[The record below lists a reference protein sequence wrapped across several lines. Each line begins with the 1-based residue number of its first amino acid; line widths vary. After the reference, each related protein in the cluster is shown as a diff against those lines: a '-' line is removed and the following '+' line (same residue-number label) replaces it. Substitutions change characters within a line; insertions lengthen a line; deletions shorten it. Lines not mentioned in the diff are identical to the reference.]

1 MNKQDNPGEKSF
13 NPGNQSKPTPG
24 RVQSKADFFDQQ
36 AAGPV
41 MSKPMMLALDPGNPV
56 GSAAAFEKFR
66 NAYMMSAIQ
75 LVKLRKEKT
84 LSNPQ
89 VWNHIPFD
97 SDLYLLVKHELQSML
112 SGIFRDREVLT
123 LQETRFITHQLLRLE
138 PVMEKLQVVHAETLK
153 NFPENVSG
161 GFDAFKNTL
170 VSHISF
176 PLNVIF
182 RECGFYVTY
191 QPADKKNEKFHLAL
205 FKIPKV
211 FQLPPTYFA
220 ILMESGSENILHNAA
235 VKRNIAG
242 FHQFLESNAF
252 IFDGAGFENTD
263 AVQFKINHEI
273 QHRVLHA
280 ISLWSGAEI
289 RDIEHEY
296 ASYLAALMYSTSDYA
311 QSVFKGWKV
320 VDSCIEPIDVHDQAI
335 RFIIKDTEPL
345 ASGNITDTARAL
357 LDIFHAKRFGKYT
370 ADGFGKTFTDFENE
384 CMKSSD

>member
-1 MNKQDNPGEKSF
+1 
-13 NPGNQSKPTPG
+13 
-24 RVQSKADFFDQQ
+24 
-36 AAGPV
+36 
-41 MSKPMMLALDPGNPV
+41 MSKPMMLPLDPGNPV
-56 GSAAAFEKFR
+56 EGAAAFEKFR
-66 NAYMMSAIQ
+66 DAYMRSAIQ

-84 LSNPQ
+84 LANPQ
-89 VWNHIPFD
+89 VWNRIPFD
-97 SDLYLLVKHELQSML
+97 RDLYLLVKHELQSML
-112 SGIFRDREVLT
+112 SDIFRGRDVLT

-153 NFPENVSG
+153 NYPETVSG

-170 VSHISF
+170 VCHISF

-182 RECGFYVTY
+182 RECGFYASY

-235 VKRNIAG
+235 VRRNVAG

-263 AVQFKINHEI
+263 GIQFKINHEI

-289 RDIEHEY
+289 RVIEHEY
-296 ASYLAALMYSTSDYA
+296 ASYLAALMHSAPDYA
-311 QSVFKGWKV
+311 QNVFKEWKL
-320 VDSCIEPIDVHDQAI
+320 VDSCIEPSDVHDHAI
-335 RFIIKDTEPL
+335 RFIIKDMERL
-345 ASGNITDTARAL
+345 ASGNNCKITGTAREL

-370 ADGFGKTFTDFENE
+370 KDGFGKTFTDFENE
-384 CMKSSD
+384 CMKDSD